1 MGSFLASLTRTQ
13 WLQLAAISAV
23 LSFCCVF
30 GISYT
35 TGEGFATLSLP
46 VELLLTGLGIVP
58 FALVIL
64 VLNFALDSLGQRTP
78 RQRGVAFRHPA
89 LVTFAVILLC
99 WLPWLIAN
107 FPGSSYW
114 DTYWQ
119 MWQVYPD
126 AHPVALIQ
134 WAPVRQST
142 LTDAWLVDHHPV
154 LTTLLFGGAAWL
166 SDQLTGT
173 WMAGVFVLS
182 TLQTLAYAA
191 LFAGMLRSFRR
202 WGTPRWAR
210 MGILAFLCLIPAVPT
225 WASCVVKDSVF
236 GLFFLPWSLMLANCA
251 RTRGRYLTTRRI
263 ILFVVLALLMCLT
276 KKTGI
281 FIVGITTVVA
291 CVLFWKRKP
300 LVRAFAWQGATC
312 LAVMTLLLPLIIF
325 PLANISP
332 GGKQEILGP
341 LFQQTARYAQAH
353 ELTPEEAQVIDAVV
367 DVERVREHYQFDF
380 QDGVK
385 YYYRVDSTPADLGA
399 YLELYAAQGIQ
410 DPEAYFAAIA
420 SQAGMYVAPTTF
432 LNIRMVTVDTKLG
445 EEDRPVLWNPPELD
459 WLRKGLD
466 ELYGAIASIPV
477 LNLPFLTVVYVLWIP
492 AVLLFANLRKH
503 LGLGV
508 LFVPLGVVVGFCVIA
523 PVFDARYVWPML
535 LAAPVL
541 LAACT
546 GTPLRNGPEAGMP
559 ISETRSCTSA
569 AVSSMASL

>member
-13 WLQLAAISAV
+13 WLQLAAISAA

-46 VELLLTGLGIVP
+46 VELLLTGLGVIP

-64 VLNFALDSLGQRTP
+64 VLNFALDSLAQRTS
-78 RQRGVAFRHPA
+78 RRRGVAFHHPT

-191 LFAGMLRSFRR
+191 LFAGMLRLFRR
-202 WGTPRWAR
+202 WGTPRWVR
-210 MGILAFLCLIPAVPT
+210 MGILAFLCLMPAVPT

-236 GLFFLPWSLMLANCA
+236 GLFFLPWLLMLANCA

-263 ILFVVLALLMCLT
+263 ILFAVLALLMCLT

-281 FIVGITTVVA
+281 FVVGVTAIAA
-291 CVLFWKRKP
+291 CVFFWKQKP

-312 LAVMTLLLPLIIF
+312 LIVMTLLLPLIIF

-341 LFQQTARYAQAH
+341 LFQQTARYAQTH

-459 WLRKGLD
+459 WLREGLD
-466 ELYGAIASIPV
+466 ELYAAIASIPV

-492 AVLLFANLRKH
+492 AILLFANLRKR

-508 LFVPLGVVVGFCVIA
+508 LFVPLAVVVGFCVIA

-535 LAAPVL
+535 LAVPVL
-541 LAACT
+541 WAACT
-546 GTPLRNGPEAGMP
+546 GTPLRNGPETGMP

>member
-46 VELLLTGLGIVP
+46 VELLLTGLGVIP

-64 VLNFALDSLGQRTP
+64 VLNFALDSLAQRTS
-78 RQRGVAFRHPA
+78 RRRGVAFRHPT

-154 LTTLLFGGAAWL
+154 LTTLLFGGVAWL

-191 LFAGMLRSFRR
+191 LFAGMLRLFRR
-202 WGTPRWAR
+202 WGTPRWVR
-210 MGILAFLCLIPAVPT
+210 MGILAFLCLMPAVPT

-236 GLFFLPWSLMLANCA
+236 GLFFLPWLLMLANCA

-263 ILFVVLALLMCLT
+263 ILFAVLALLMCLT

-281 FIVGITTVVA
+281 FVVGATAVVA

-312 LAVMTLLLPLIIF
+312 LIVMTLLLPLIIF

-341 LFQQTARYAQAH
+341 LFQQTARYAQTH

-459 WLRKGLD
+459 WLREGLD
-466 ELYGAIASIPV
+466 ELYVAIASIPV

-492 AVLLFANLRKH
+492 AILLFANLRKR

-508 LFVPLGVVVGFCVIA
+508 LFVPLAVVVGFCVIA

-535 LAAPVL
+535 LAVPVL
-541 LAACT
+541 WAACT
-546 GTPLRNGPEAGMP
+546 GTPLRNGPETGMP